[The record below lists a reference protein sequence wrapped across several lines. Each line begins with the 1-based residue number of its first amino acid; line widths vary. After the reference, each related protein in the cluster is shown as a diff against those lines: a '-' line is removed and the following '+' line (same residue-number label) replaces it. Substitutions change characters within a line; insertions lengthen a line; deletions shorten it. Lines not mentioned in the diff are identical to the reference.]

1 MTSPVHQA
9 REALGKRLREM
20 RKDARL
26 SGRQLAAL
34 AGWHESK
41 VSKIETGDRSPTE
54 ADLSAY
60 CLHTG
65 NRDQCADLVATLR
78 NVESAYLEWRRILN
92 TGTRRR
98 QQASVALAEQTKIMR
113 IFEPVLIPGIL
124 QTAEYAEAV
133 LRRATRFYRIPDDV
147 DQAVS
152 KRIERQQVLYRGH
165 RRFHV
170 LLAEQALRTT
180 VGGDEVM
187 IGQLDRLCAVI
198 GLPRVLLGVIPAE
211 AQLPIQMTNFV
222 MFDDRLVL
230 VEAVTAELS
239 ITQPRE
245 LAMYG
250 RLFAELAEAS
260 VTGAAARAL
269 VRKALEMRTA
279 S

>member
-1 MTSPVHQA
+1 
-9 REALGKRLREM
+9 M